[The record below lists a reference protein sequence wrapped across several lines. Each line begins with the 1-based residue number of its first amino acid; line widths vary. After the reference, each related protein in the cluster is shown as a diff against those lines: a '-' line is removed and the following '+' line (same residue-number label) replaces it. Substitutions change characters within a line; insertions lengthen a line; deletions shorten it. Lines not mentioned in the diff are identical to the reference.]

1 MSHRNEIV
9 ELPRTVIVG
18 VDTHKH
24 IHVAVALDALGAR
37 LATCSASADRAG
49 YMELV
54 AWARALG
61 IVEAFGIEGTGSYG
75 VGLASFVRRHAIRVV
90 EVSHCDRR
98 KRRNNGKSD
107 TIDAETAARSVLS
120 GIATAIPKT
129 ADGAAEMVRQIKTAR
144 DTAVKARSAAII
156 TLKALIVNASD
167 ALRESLDPLTDK
179 KLIDRCAAL
188 VPGDI
193 LDPTASAKHSL
204 RALARRWLTLAAEIR
219 THDDV
224 LDAITHTAAPTL
236 REAFGIGADSAA
248 EMMIVAGD
256 NPTRV
261 RSEAAFAKLCGACPI
276 PASALSW
283 RPPSSQ
289 RGDLPHRDRPH
300 ALAPA
305 DPRLCRAT
313 DGPGPDQEGHHPL
326 SEALRRPRD
335 LQRPDR
341 RPPLPWGPHLRCLT
355 SGNGALLTHRGLMP
369 SPSR

>member
-37 LATCSASADRAG
+37 LATCSASADRGG

-75 VGLASFVRRHAIRVV
+75 AGLASFVRRHAIRVV

-129 ADGAAEMVRQIKTAR
+129 ADGAAEMVRQLDRGTQYLSMWYTDRLELDASASPR
-144 DTAVKARSAAII
+144 RSAAAA
-156 TLKALIVNASD
+156 TRMTMLK
-167 ALRESLDPLTDK
+167 
-179 KLIDRCAAL
+179 
-188 VPGDI
+188 
-193 LDPTASAKHSL
+193 
-204 RALARRWLTLAAEIR
+204 
-219 THDDV
+219 
-224 LDAITHTAAPTL
+224 
-236 REAFGIGADSAA
+236 
-248 EMMIVAGD
+248 
-256 NPTRV
+256 
-261 RSEAAFAKLCGACPI
+261 
-276 PASALSW
+276 
-283 RPPSSQ
+283 
-289 RGDLPHRDRPH
+289 
-300 ALAPA
+300 
-305 DPRLCRAT
+305 
-313 DGPGPDQEGHHPL
+313 
-326 SEALRRPRD
+326 
-335 LQRPDR
+335 
-341 RPPLPWGPHLRCLT
+341 
-355 SGNGALLTHRGLMP
+355 